1 MRYNKPATNI
11 DAQIELLKSRGMICD
26 DEDLV
31 RRWLVTV
38 GYYRLSAYWLPY
50 ELTPP
55 PNQTRSK
62 RFAPETAFES
72 IVGVYTFDRQL
83 RLLVTEAIE
92 RVEIALRSS
101 WTHRMSLDGGPHVH
115 LDNTAFDSGWTHAK
129 RISAMADRVGQS
141 REVFINHY
149 REKYTAPYM
158 PPLWAVTELM
168 TLGEL
173 SRWVSATAN
182 RRIGSSV
189 AKDLGLPT
197 RETLEGVIQAIA
209 YVRNMCAHHAR
220 LWNRRF
226 VKRMP
231 NIKRFRDDLA
241 IDLVGEQAQPQNY
254 IYNVLV
260 VLARLLVHQSPD
272 TSFPNRVGILV
283 LSRNE
288 DELTS
293 MGFPSDWKSRPIWRI
308 MAN

>member
-1 MRYNKPATNI
+1 MQYNKPATNI
-11 DAQIELLKSRGMICD
+11 DAQVQLLISRGMIC

-38 GYYRLSAYWLPY
+38 GYYRLSAYWLPC
-50 ELTPP
+50 ELAPP

-62 RFAPETAFES
+62 RFAPETTFES
-72 IVGVYTFDRQL
+72 IVDIYTFDRQL

-115 LDNTAFDSGWTHAK
+115 LDDTAFDSGWTHAK
-129 RISAMADRVGQS
+129 RISAMADRAGQS
-141 REVFINHY
+141 REVFITHY

-173 SRWVSATAN
+173 STWVSATAN
-182 RRIGSSV
+182 RRIGSAV
-189 AKDLGLPT
+189 AKDLGLPK

-209 YVRNMCAHHAR
+209 YVRNICAHHAR

-231 NIKRFRDDLA
+231 NIKRFRNDLA
-241 IDLVGEQAQPQNY
+241 IDIVGEQAQPQNY

-272 TSFPNRVGILV
+272 TSFPNRVSDLV
-283 LSRNE
+283 SSRND

-293 MGFPSDWKSRPIWRI
+293 MGFPSDWKSRPIWSPTGD
-308 MAN
+308 

>member
-1 MRYNKPATNI
+1 MQYNKSATTI
-11 DAQIELLKSRGMICD
+11 DQQIALLKRRGMVCAN
-26 DEDLV
+26 EELV

-38 GYYRLSAYWLPY
+38 GYYRLSAYWLPF
-50 ELTPP
+50 EVPHP
-55 PNQTRSK
+55 SDRTRSK
-62 RFAPETAFES
+62 QFAPKTMFED
-72 IVGVYTFDRQL
+72 IVDVYTFDRKL

-101 WTHRMSLDGGPHVH
+101 WTHRMSLDGGPHIH
-115 LDNTAFDSGWTHAK
+115 LNDAAFDCGWMHAK

-141 REVFINHY
+141 REVFITHF
-149 REKYTAPYM
+149 RDKYTGPYM

-173 SRWVSATAN
+173 SKWVSATSN
-182 RRIGSSV
+182 RRIGSAV

-226 VKRMP
+226 VKRTP
-231 NIKRFRDDLA
+231 NIKRFRKDLA
-241 IDLVGEQAQPQNY
+241 IDIVGDQAQPQNY

-260 VLARLLVHQSPD
+260 VLARLIVHQSPD
-272 TSFPNRVGILV
+272 TTLPDRIATLASSRSSDQLSAMVFP
-283 LSRNE
+283 
-288 DELTS
+288 D
-293 MGFPSDWKSRPIWRI
+293 DWVSRPIW
-308 MAN
+308 NLKGD

>member
-1 MRYNKPATNI
+1 MQYNKPATSI
-11 DAQIELLKSRGMICD
+11 DDQIALLTDRGMICD
-26 DEDLV
+26 DQELV

-38 GYYRLSAYWLPY
+38 GYYRLSAYWLPF
-50 ELTPP
+50 EVPP
-55 PNQTRSK
+55 QPGRTRSK
-62 RFAPETAFES
+62 QFAPGTRFED
-72 IVGVYTFDRQL
+72 IVDAYTFDRQL

-115 LDNTAFDSGWTHAK
+115 LDNNAFDSGWTHAK

-141 REVFINHY
+141 REVFITHY
-149 REKYTAPYM
+149 REKYATPYM

-173 SRWVSATAN
+173 SKWVSATAN

-226 VKRMP
+226 VKRVP
-231 NIKRFRDDLA
+231 NIKRFRSDLA
-241 IDLVGEQAQPQNY
+241 IDIIGDQAQPQNY

-260 VLARLLVHQSPD
+260 VLARLIVHQSPD
-272 TSFPNRVGILV
+272 STFPIRVANLV
-283 LSRNE
+283 SSRSS
-288 DELTS
+288 DQLAA
-293 MGFPSDWKSRPIWRI
+293 MGFPDDWKTRPIWSFKD
-308 MAN
+308 N